1 MRPDSKTAV
10 STLSAPSVTTA
21 GAPSELLTTLASMV
35 VGIDDLATE
44 LISDIFVDAVKPEQW
59 PGAFTKRTLWALPFV
74 CHRWRD
80 IAYDTPKLWRCIHV
94 NLDLVT
100 DAASEE
106 RCIAHID
113 TFLARAKGSV
123 ALNVRIVRVP
133 NIFQA
138 SIWRA
143 ARDIIG
149 SVCRS
154 CTIHVEVF
162 DVSTSCAPEIAACLE
177 QSTPRLEVLSVHYR
191 VDPPR
196 RAIWTL
202 PRAQNLC
209 KVVWVTDDAYFQW
222 PGTETFPLVCEIDIS
237 IMGLGQVEIAQIFTR
252 CPNLAAL
259 NLDVDH
265 PFASPTQMESLSLR
279 SVRLQGDLASSISEL
294 WLPNL
299 EKAEIANIAEDD
311 LVTLFSGPLAS
322 ASSLTVGHGIAMNS
336 ELARA
341 LVHCPQLQHLCLYV
355 DGLYVDGEEKIQ
367 EFFEDMSQPLN
378 GTTTWICPR
387 LRSVHIRDLWL
398 SPAGDL
404 FQKIMVF
411 ATNRTRPSPDN
422 DAFVGPIQRLEHLY
436 FEPPL
441 SRHTSILLVYGS
453 VNTALNALG
462 LSTASIRV
470 DTFSIA

>member
-1 MRPDSKTAV
+1 
-10 STLSAPSVTTA
+10 
-21 GAPSELLTTLASMV
+21 
-35 VGIDDLATE
+35 
-44 LISDIFVDAVKPEQW
+44 
-59 PGAFTKRTLWALPFV
+59 
-74 CHRWRD
+74 
-80 IAYDTPKLWRCIHV
+80 
-94 NLDLVT
+94 
-100 DAASEE
+100 E

-123 ALNVRIVRVP
+123 ALNVRILRVP

-154 CTIHVEVF
+154 CTIHVEAF
-162 DVSTSCAPEIAACLE
+162 DVSTSCVPEIAACLE

-202 PRAQNLC
+202 PRAQNLR
-209 KVVWVTDDAYFQW
+209 KVVWTTDDAYFQW
-222 PGTETFPLVCEIDIS
+222 PGTETFPLVREIS
-237 IMGLGQVEIAQIFTR
+237 ISITGFEEVDLEIAQIFTR

-259 NLDVDH
+259 DLDVDH

-279 SVRLQGDLASSISEL
+279 RVHLQGDLASSISAL
-294 WLPNL
+294 RLPNL
-299 EKAEIANIAEDD
+299 EKAEIDNIAEDD
-311 LVTLFSGPLAS
+311 LDILFSGPLAT
-322 ASSLTVGHGIAMNS
+322 ASSLTVGNGIAIDI
-336 ELARA
+336 ELVRA
-341 LVHCPQLQHLCLYV
+341 LVHCPELQHLCL
-355 DGLYVDGEEKIQ
+355 DADGEGEIQ
-367 EFFEDMSQPLN
+367 ELFEIMSQPLD

-387 LRSVHIRDLWL
+387 LRSVHIRDLRL

-411 ATNRTRPSPDN
+411 ATNRTRPSSDN
-422 DAFVGPIQRLEHLY
+422 DAFVEPLQRLEHIY

-441 SRHTSILLVYGS
+441 SRHTSIPLDYGW
-453 VNTALNALG
+453 VNTALEALG
-462 LSTASIRV
+462 LSTALIRV